1 MDNFEN
7 RKFSELITDVL
18 VDHQYTHCFFV
29 AGGNIMHLIESF
41 SARLE
46 MIPVVN
52 EIGAVIGA
60 EYFNEFGKLN
70 GKKAVALVTAGPGI
84 TNCVTGIAGAYLE
97 SRELLVIGGQV
108 KSQDL
113 KSKDLRQN
121 GIQEIDGVTLL
132 QSITN
137 LSQRIDKPLTYNE
150 LSELISI
157 PGSIRKGP
165 VFLEVC
171 LDTQAEMIPELDAS
185 NSPDLARL
193 QLAEIRSPSETDV
206 DNLIT
211 LIKEAKRP
219 ALLVGSGVSLNQI
232 QTISDLT
239 MEMGL
244 PIFSSWNAADRFSH
258 ELPNYIGR
266 PNNWGQRHANI
277 VMQQSD
283 LLIAAGTRL
292 GFQQTGFNTD
302 EFAPVGKVVQIEIDK
317 LEIDKGHPKI
327 HLGIVADAGETLVRA
342 LQALRS
348 NQFAVDE
355 SWISFAQQ
363 VKESVPVPD
372 PMNES
377 GPGYVELFSFLN
389 RLSEEFGNADVV
401 IPSSSGGGSTATMQV
416 IKQKGLPQR
425 IITNKGMAS
434 MGYGLSGAI
443 GAAVASQ
450 NITWLVDGDGG
461 FIQNIQELGVVSQFS
476 LPINIFLISN
486 NGYASIRST
495 QRNYFDGNYV
505 GCDSNTGLHVP
516 EFEKIAIAYGID
528 YMIIDFNDP
537 FSNAFLESLTNGRP
551 TIYEIPTDPE
561 QTFYPKIQSRISKE
575 KGMESNPIHRMTPDL
590 PEEEFN
596 LVTPFI

>member
-1 MDNFEN
+1 MDNFEH

-132 QSITN
+132 KSITN
-137 LSQRIDKPLTYNE
+137 VSQRIDKPLTYNE
-150 LSELISI
+150 LTELISI
-157 PGSIRKGP
+157 PDTKRKGP
-165 VFLEVC
+165 IFLEVC
-171 LDTQAEMIPELDAS
+171 LDTQAEMISDQKTLDS
-185 NSPDLARL
+185 LNTSKARL
-193 QLAEIRSPSETDV
+193 SLTVSPSDA
-206 DNLIT
+206 DLNDLLI
-211 LIKEAKRP
+211 LLKESKRP

-232 QTISDLT
+232 QTISELT
-239 MEMGL
+239 NEMGL

-258 ELPNYIGR
+258 DLPNYIGR

-292 GFQQTGFNTD
+292 GFQQTGFNTE
-302 EFAPVGKVVQIEIDK
+302 EFAPVGKVVQIEIDQ

-327 HLGIVADAGETLVRA
+327 HLGIVADAGETIVRA
-342 LQALRS
+342 LQSLRS
-348 NQFAVDE
+348 NGFTVDK
-355 SWISFAQQ
+355 SWLSFAQQ
-363 VKESVPVPD
+363 VKELIPVPD

-389 RLSEEFGNADVV
+389 RLSEKFGKFDVV

-443 GAAVASQ
+443 GAAIASKET
-450 NITWLVDGDGG
+450 TWLVDGDGG

-495 QRNYFDGNYV
+495 QRNYFKGNYV
-505 GCDSNTGLHVP
+505 GCDSNTGLYIP

-528 YMIIDFNDP
+528 YMLIDNADP

-590 PEEEFN
+590 PEAEFN
-596 LVTPFI
+596 LVTPFL